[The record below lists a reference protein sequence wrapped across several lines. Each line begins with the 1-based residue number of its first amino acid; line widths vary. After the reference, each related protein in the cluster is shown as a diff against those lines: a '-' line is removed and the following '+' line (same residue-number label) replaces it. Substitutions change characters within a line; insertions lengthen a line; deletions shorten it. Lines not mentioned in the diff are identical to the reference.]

1 MQCSIIADNML
12 MNDDESL
19 IAKNIHRIDEAEVRR
34 QIKGKV
40 VRDKRDNAIIDRDTP
55 AMKSQLSAVQ
65 RNRMLH
71 RKLAAQYV

>member
-1 MQCSIIADNML
+1 ML